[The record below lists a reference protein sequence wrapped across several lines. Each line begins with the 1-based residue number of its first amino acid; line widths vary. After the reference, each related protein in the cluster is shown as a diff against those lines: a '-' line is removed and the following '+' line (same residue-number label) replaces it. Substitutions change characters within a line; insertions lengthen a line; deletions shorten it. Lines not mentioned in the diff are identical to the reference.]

1 MGGKNVCAG
10 GALRGVPRI
19 ILSGSLFLPRSGVIL
34 NEFQPNWCL
43 VKHRNPLGD
52 KCVGFVRVTRTVVVG
67 QEEIRGAGQEDEVG
81 WRHAVFVATMCTNT
95 LDSR

>member
-43 VKHRNPLGD
+43 VKHKNPLGD
-52 KCVGFVRVTRTVVVG
+52 KCVSFVRVARTVVVG
-67 QEEIRGAGQEDEVG
+67 QTRSMAQGRRMRSVG
-81 WRHAVFVATMCTNT
+81 GTQ
-95 LDSR
+95 

>member
-19 ILSGSLFLPRSGVIL
+19 IVSGSLFLPRSGVIL

-43 VKHRNPLGD
+43 VKHKNPIGD
-52 KCVGFVRVTRTVVVG
+52 KCVGFVRVARTVVVG
-67 QEEIRGAGQEDEVG
+67 QRRSVAQGRRMRSVG
-81 WRHAVFVATMCTNT
+81 STQ
-95 LDSR
+95 